1 MRFSPAHTAARAPV
15 YPGTESRTGL
25 LQSVLLGQR
34 PSLHALRQRSHA
46 LVRTFRGY
54 YAAARLLDH
63 VHPGLICLRLS
74 PDGPL
79 SSADVT
85 EVSRFSRMKF
95 PGVPGVSDYA
105 GLMISSRLRIPRYC
119 LPSSPK
125 WVGVLN
131 CVFEAQYPA
140 RQCLCLRLA
149 CRLTTTRPRL
159 EVRMVRYSFPV
170 RLFHSLLHAGLSRRT
185 RRPSAASKQLL
196 SAIIR
201 GECFSRLTPWTK
213 RQSPDPCGALAHR
226 YSNPGLQL

>member
-1 MRFSPAHTAARAPV
+1 
-15 YPGTESRTGL
+15 
-25 LQSVLLGQR
+25 
-34 PSLHALRQRSHA
+34 
-46 LVRTFRGY
+46 
-54 YAAARLLDH
+54 

-74 PDGPL
+74 PDGPR

-85 EVSRFSRMKF
+85 EGSRFSRMKF

-159 EVRMVRYSFPV
+159 EVRMVRYSFPA
-170 RLFHSLLHAGLSRRT
+170 RLFHSLLHAGLSRRIWVST
-185 RRPSAASKQLL
+185 
-196 SAIIR
+196 
-201 GECFSRLTPWTK
+201 FSYRHPW
-213 RQSPDPCGALAHR
+213 P
-226 YSNPGLQL
+226 

>member
-1 MRFSPAHTAARAPV
+1 MRFSPAHTAARTPV

-34 PSLHALRQRSHA
+34 PSLHALRQRSHP

-85 EVSRFSRMKF
+85 EVSLFSRMKF

-131 CVFEAQYPA
+131 
-140 RQCLCLRLA
+140 LCFRSSIPCPPVPLSTLGVPPHDDPPK
-149 CRLTTTRPRL
+149 TRGQDG
-159 EVRMVRYSFPV
+159 
-170 RLFHSLLHAGLSRRT
+170 SLLLS
-185 RRPSAASKQLL
+185 
-196 SAIIR
+196 
-201 GECFSRLTPWTK
+201 
-213 RQSPDPCGALAHR
+213 CGALASPTTCR
-226 YSNPGLQL
+226 F

>member
-1 MRFSPAHTAARAPV
+1 MAKRELLRFSPAHTAACAPV

-25 LQSVLLGQR
+25 LQSVPLGQR

-63 VHPGLICLRLS
+63 VHPGLICRRLS

-119 LPSSPK
+119 LPSSPN
-125 WVGVLN
+125 WVGVLD

-149 CRLTTTRPRL
+149 CRLTTTRPKL

-170 RLFHSLLHAGLSRRT
+170 RLFHSLLHAGLSRRSGCPRLCYCVT
-185 RRPSAASKQLL
+185 VLP
-196 SAIIR
+196 IIR
-201 GECFSRLTPWTK
+201 NAFH
-213 RQSPDPCGALAHR
+213 ALA
-226 YSNPGLQL
+226 